1 MSEHF
6 AATNAEYHAAPGIS
20 NSMVSTY
27 LDPDGGPEMY
37 EGLYLSK
44 RFAREESDTFDAGT
58 VVHDEL
64 LSGGGLVLEIPRDAL
79 DAAGKRTG
87 KAWRQFQ
94 LDNPNRVLIR
104 PQDMGPIWAMVDSV
118 RAHPRARALLALP
131 GESEFSIRW
140 TDEETGLDRRAR
152 LDRVNDLA
160 IVDLKTSISVNPRSF
175 ENSVVKYGYMR
186 QASFYKT
193 AMMAYADIDL
203 PFCFIAVQKSPP
215 YACNV
220 FELSAEF
227 LEVGRRQIQSALRE
241 IADRMKT
248 GNWKGNQ
255 DIQTLHG
262 PSWLFRSEEYE
273 G

>member
-6 AATNAEYHAAPGIS
+6 TATNAEYHAAPGIS

-44 RFAREESDTFDAGT
+44 RFAREESDAFDAGT

-104 PQDMGPIWAMVDSV
+104 PQDMGPIRAMVDSV
-118 RAHPRARALLALP
+118 RAHPRARALLDLP
-131 GESEFSIRW
+131 GESEFSLRW
-140 TDEETGLDRRAR
+140 TDEETGLGRRAR

-160 IVDLKTSISVNPRSF
+160 IVDLKTSISVNPRKFAASCLQ
-175 ENSVVKYGYMR
+175 YGYHR
-186 QASFYKT
+186 QQAWYVDGFE
-193 AMMAYADIDL
+193 AYSSEVR
-203 PFCFIAVQKSPP
+203 PFVFVAVKKSPP
-215 YACNV
+215 YTCMV
-220 FELSAEF
+220 YELEPAFVE
-227 LEVGRRQIQSALRE
+227 LGRRQIREALRE
-241 IADRMKT
+241 IVERTKSGDWS
-248 GNWKGNQ
+248 GNREIVRLDAPKWAYQ
-255 DIQTLHG
+255 EDQ
-262 PSWLFRSEEYE
+262 P
-273 G
+273 